1 LPEDLTV
8 TAQTPLDLEKTWRI
22 MIVEDHTLLRAGLK
36 ALLLQEPDLR
46 IVGEADNGRDAVRAV
61 SALAPDLVLMDL
73 SMPGLGGIEAIT
85 EIRRRSIETRIIV
98 LTIHKSDEYI
108 HAALHAGA
116 NGYVLKDATHDELR
130 GAIRTVLSGKTYLS
144 PDVSSRMITTYLRAA
159 DARVVVRPWD
169 TLTHREREI
178 LKLVAEGHANRHIA
192 EYLSLSVKTVEKHR
206 SNLMRKLD
214 LHNVAMLTTFAIENG
229 LLADTRNLDE

>member
-1 LPEDLTV
+1 MTALTPPEL
-8 TAQTPLDLEKTWRI
+8 AKTWRI

-36 ALLLQEPDLR
+36 ALLLQEPDLK
-46 IVGEADNGRDAVRAV
+46 IVGEADNGRDAVRAISV
-61 SALAPDLVLMDL
+61 LAPDLVLMDL

-98 LTIHKSDEYI
+98 LTIHKTDEYI
-108 HAALHAGA
+108 HAALRAGA

-144 PDVSSRMITTYLRAA
+144 PDVSSRIITTYLRAA
-159 DARVVVRPWD
+159 DARDVVRPWD

-178 LKLVAEGHANRHIA
+178 LKLVAEGRANRHIA

-229 LLADTRNLDE
+229 LLADTGNVD